1 MGGGGTSFFGSA
13 VDEAAVQ
20 ADKVNHMII
29 FAILAVVAAGL
40 KLKNYS
46 SSTLKTSKEFEA
58 FQRKYLIV
66 ILL

>member
-1 MGGGGTSFFGSA
+1 MAPSVSSIFSGA
-13 VDEAAVQ
+13 IDEAQVQ

-29 FAILAVVAAGL
+29 FAVLAVVAAAL
-40 KLKNYS
+40 KLKNHT

-58 FQRKYLIV
+58 FQRKYRVV